1 MQGSDLNSPVI
12 PQRLLAAEQQQISP
26 GIEQLILK
34 AGKRLLI
41 CFYTLGRAL

>member
-12 PQRLLAAEQQQISP
+12 PQRLLAEQQQNSS

-34 AGKRLLI
+34 AGKRFLKR
-41 CFYTLGRAL
+41 FYTLGRAL